1 MLTRSTA
8 AFVVVASLFA
18 TGRTHADPTNDA
30 SMAVPEKARLLSD
43 RGRQLQRDGKFADAI
58 EAYKAAYVL
67 APSPGLLFNLAQAY
81 RLNGNCE
88 DAVWLY
94 RRLLATDPREDL
106 RALANEHLEKLSAC
120 KHDGMQADFAVQSS
134 AKRTAQAEVPTSSFD
149 TDPNHPETPDDEGH
163 SKRRL
168 GAYLMIGGSLSLV
181 VATIFAIDGQLAA
194 NEVADAYASGVV
206 HPDLQGLDDR
216 GHRDDTITAVAG
228 ITGGAVLITGAVLYG
243 LGRRDQAQ
251 HLAFEPHRDG
261 GLVKVAWQF

>member
-1 MLTRSTA
+1 MSARFTA
-8 AFVVVASLFA
+8 GVVVVASWVA
-18 TGRTHADPTNDA
+18 MGSAHAEPTNDV
-30 SMAVPEKARLLSD
+30 SLEVPEKARLLSD

-94 RRLLATDPREDL
+94 RRLLATDPRDDL
-106 RALANEHLEKLSAC
+106 RALANEHLEKLSPC
-120 KHDGMQADFAVQSS
+120 KRDGMQADFAVQPS
-134 AKRTAQAEVPTSSFD
+134 AKRTAQSEVPTSSFE
-149 TDPNHPETPDDEGH
+149 TNPNLSESPDDEGH

-168 GAYLMIGGSLSLV
+168 GAYLMIGGGLSLA

-194 NEVADAYASGVV
+194 NEVADAYAKGTI
-206 HPDLQGLDDR
+206 HPDLQSLDDR

-228 ITGGAVLITGAVLYG
+228 ITGGAVLISGAVLYG

-261 GLVKVAWQF
+261 GLVKVAWRF